1 MVTKDI
7 ITKVVQEI
15 INNNEFDEDDDL
27 VMYGMDSMNTIRV
40 VVELETQLN
49 IIFPDEEL
57 ISDNFSSIKKIV
69 AVVEKYSN

>member
-1 MVTKDI
+1 M